1 MSKEVTLETVNKE
14 VKATT
19 LKNEKTGKVIGDYV
33 EVNQRVLA
41 FRKLYPNG
49 TIRTSMISNEDGICI
64 FKAEIFDQDSGL
76 LATGTAYEKEDS
88 TFINKT
94 SYIENCETSAVG
106 RALGFLGI
114 GIDTS
119 IASKEEVINAV
130 VNQQEDNKPTLLAT
144 EKQCEMIKNLYKE
157 KVNELTKI
165 LKDLGKSKVVEL
177 TIKEASDIISNFK
190 NE

>member
-1 MSKEVTLETVNKE
+1 MEKLTLEQINKE

-19 LKNEKTGKVIGDYV
+19 LKNDKTGKIIGDYV

-41 FRKLYPNG
+41 FRKLYPEG
-49 TIRTSMISNEDGICI
+49 TIETSMIRNENGVCV
-64 FKAEIFDQDSGL
+64 FRAEIMNKDADGYMKL

-119 IASKEEVINAV
+119 IASKEEVENAV
-130 VNQQEDNKPTLLAT
+130 ANQEKKVSLAT
-144 EKQCEMIKNLYKE
+144 QKQIDVLDELLDDEEIEKIYDHYKIKDLT
-157 KVNELTKI
+157 ELT
-165 LKDLGKSKVVEL
+165 VQQ
-177 TIKEASDIISNFK
+177 ASALISRKKGN
-190 NE
+190 